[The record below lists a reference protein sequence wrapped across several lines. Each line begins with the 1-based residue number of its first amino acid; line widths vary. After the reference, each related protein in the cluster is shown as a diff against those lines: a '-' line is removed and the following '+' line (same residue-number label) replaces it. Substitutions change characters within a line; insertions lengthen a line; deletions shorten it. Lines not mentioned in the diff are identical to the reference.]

1 MTHALATFETARQ
14 RAAVSGSAVL
24 TAWRAQHGPETTRTP
39 AIRAENDVHQNLTV
53 DELAQRLGALATSY
67 AGKAVTEDTARQ
79 VSAVYACVALIAGAV
94 ATLPL
99 QVYERTPEG
108 RKAIEHDYWWLLNE
122 QPHTE
127 ISSATMWEYG
137 VESRLYH
144 GDTYLQILRP
154 GLSSSRASGLMP
166 HHPSRV
172 RAFRDWNRGGK
183 LLYRV
188 QPEVGAMVVLDPAD
202 MIHVPGLGFDGLRSV
217 SPITYAARQAIG
229 TSMAA
234 EEFSGR
240 FFSGGARPD
249 VALETDA
256 KADPDQIAV
265 LRATWQSR
273 YGGTANANAGPVVL
287 SGGLKMKQFSLSAE
301 DSQLI
306 ATRAF
311 QIEEI
316 CRIFGVPPHMVGHTD
331 KATSWGAGV
340 ENMGR
345 GFVKFTLQRHLVKIE
360 QELNRKLWPTRSR
373 YFVAFD
379 VAGLERGDLKSENEA
394 LRIALGRAGEPGW
407 MSQNDVRRI
416 KNLPPVPQGD
426 GLQSGAALEPG
437 ADSAGARTEPK
448 KPDDGEPATA

>member
-1 MTHALATFETARQ
+1 MTTALATFAAAQERAR
-14 RAAVSGSAVL
+14 VPGSAVL
-24 TAWRAQHGPETTRTP
+24 NAWRAEHGPEATRVP
-39 AIRAENDVHQNLTV
+39 AVRAENDVQQNLTV

-79 VSAVYACVALIAGAV
+79 VSAVYSCVALIAGAV

-99 QVYERTPEG
+99 PIYERTAKG
-108 RKAIEHDYWWLLNE
+108 RALAEHPYYWLLNE
-122 QPHTE
+122 QPNPD
-127 ISSATMWEYG
+127 ISAASLWEYLL
-137 VESRLYH
+137 EAYLFH
-144 GDTYLQILRP
+144 GDAFAEIQRPSLR
-154 GLSSSRASGLMP
+154 SNVVSGLLP
-166 HHPSRV
+166 HHPLRV
-172 RAFRDWNRGGK
+172 QPFRDWNRAGK

-188 QPEVGAMVVLDPAD
+188 QPEVGAMYTLDPAD

-229 TSMAA
+229 TAMAA

-256 KADPDQIAV
+256 KADAEQVAV
-265 LRATWQSR
+265 LRSTWQSR

-287 SGGLKMKQFSLSAE
+287 SGGLKLKQFSLNAE

-306 ATRAF
+306 ETRAF

-407 MSQNDVRRI
+407 MSQNEVRRI
-416 KNLPPVPQGD
+416 KNLPPVAQGD
-426 GLQSGAALEPG
+426 DLQSGAALEPG
-437 ADSAGARTEPK
+437 AEPVPGNDADT
-448 KPDDGEPATA
+448 PDGTNPAKA